1 MQASIYSFFLSCI
14 TCPLIILAI
23 LAHESKPKAINKL
36 NIPAVSYIYGI
47 GGRDVTVKD
56 ISSVYSD
63 LQEIVKTGEI
73 NNPYRY
79 FGLKRGEK

>member
-1 MQASIYSFFLSCI
+1 MYV
-14 TCPLIILAI
+14 
-23 LAHESKPKAINKL
+23 NKL
-36 NIPAVSYIYGI
+36 NIPTVSYIYGI

-56 ISSVYSD
+56 ISGVYSD
-63 LQEIVKTGEI
+63 LQEIVKTGNT